1 MPTVGL
7 NLGQAAAAALE
18 DALGEAGFPVVSER
32 PDIVVLTASEM
43 ERGEVERW
51 VDHVIDGGSLLVCGG
66 DGPLLSALHL
76 TPRGEPVVGEMRPCY
91 AGLEPLELDRAAPV
105 TGVGYALYR
114 IDDRCVAL
122 GGRRDRGVL
131 AYVGDADPAPALVLA
146 CLRWMV
152 ELRSHSPGTR

>member
-7 NLGQAAAAALE
+7 KTGQAAAAVLEEALV
-18 DALGEAGFPVVSER
+18 AAGFAVVSEGA
-32 PDIVVLTASEM
+32 DILVVTASEM
-43 ERGEVERW
+43 ESVEVERW
-51 VDHVIDGGSLLVCGG
+51 VDHVVEGGSLLVCGG

-76 TPRGEPVVGEMRPCY
+76 TPRGEPVTGAMRPCY
-91 AGLEPLELDRAAPV
+91 AGLEPLDLGRAAPV

-131 AYVGDADPAPALVLA
+131 AYIGDAEPDPALVVA

-152 ELRSHSPGTR
+152 GMGESRS

>member
-7 NLGQAAAAALE
+7 NLGQAAAATLS
-18 DALGEAGFPVVSER
+18 DALVAAGFTVVSEN
-32 PDIVVLTASEM
+32 PEITLVTASEM
-43 ERGEVERW
+43 ESVAVERW
-51 VDHVIDGGSLLVCGG
+51 VDHVVEGGSLLVCGG

-76 TPRGEPVVGEMRPCY
+76 TPQGEPVTGELRPCY
-91 AGLEPLELDRAAPV
+91 AGLEPLDLDRAAPV

-122 GGRRDRGVL
+122 GGRRDQGVV
-131 AYVGDADPAPALVLA
+131 AYLGDADPAPALVLA

-152 ELRSHSPGTR
+152 GVAELRA